1 MYFLGTFAFA
11 YSGMLT
17 ILIGLGITLTLS
29 YFYIAYTSA
38 TASHRRIER
47 ANPLTIGTPKRKS
60 IFSRMA
66 RSAEATNRDEE
77 EFMAIMKMSSQ
88 QYGRRTIMITAVTA
102 IFIFIGSQ
110 SFVLT
115 IFVALYTAYWY
126 HGRGAGKVRSAREDS
141 FRTELLPYARYISR
155 TLRHQSS
162 IHEALSDLVRSDPE
176 TPLKASLKRALS
188 STRTLEAGLRQ
199 EAEFANQRAVKEFL
213 QILAEGASSTQKTST
228 TQGALDRFFEL
239 NLRARTVY
247 QRALQVTAQ
256 ARGTRMFLTG
266 LIPFFYVVSLLRVG
280 PDLLFHT
287 TGGDVIT
294 FIACGSIAIAY
305 LISNRFINN
314 VLKGF

>member
-1 MYFLGTFAFA
+1 MYLLGSFAFSF
-11 YSGMLT
+11 SGLLT
-17 ILIGLGITLTLS
+17 LLIGLGMVLTLLF
-29 YFYIAYTSA
+29 FYIAYASA
-38 TASHRRIER
+38 TTSHRRTER
-47 ANPLTIGTPKRKS
+47 VNPLTTGAPKRKS
-60 IFSRMA
+60 LFSRVA
-66 RSAEATNRDEE
+66 RSAEETSRDEE
-77 EFMAIMKMSSQ
+77 EFIVIMKMTSQ
-88 QYGRRTIMITAVTA
+88 QYGRRTIFITAGAAAFAFVW
-102 IFIFIGSQ
+102 SQ

-155 TLRHQSS
+155 TLRHQSN
-162 IHEALSDLVRSDPE
+162 IHEALSDLIRSDPE

-287 TGGDVIT
+287 TGGDIIT